1 MSDERESEDGAKVEP
16 ADTPAQ
22 EAAEG
27 GSDDEADTARPDD
40 DPGVDAA
47 SDDEAA
53 EEGAPSD
60 NGEPH
65 EDTPTGG
72 RSLEDTNGGAAVA
85 DSGLASTLLA
95 GPLVEADDPKRPYA
109 YPLWARVLVSFFVLY
124 HAAVLTVEN
133 LPAKGLSKGLMTW
146 FNKKLQAR
154 DYFQATGNT
163 QSWAMFA
170 PNPHRSNIFM
180 KVLVKDADGEIFD
193 LKHDIYG
200 KRTYPYL
207 FYDRMGKVNRRIVDQ
222 KGYRRHYA
230 AWVCREWERTHGGQ
244 AADEVIFV
252 KMWTQVPHPDEV
264 IKRWKQKNY
273 DLRYLGYHPLELK
286 LHEREA
292 DTFRCATTRQ
302 AQLPNYLR
310 ERYGLPLED
319 ENYFRDQTIRTWYV
333 EQEQQREAEERKA
346 RLQER
351 RRDP

>member
-1 MSDERESEDGAKVEP
+1 MSDERESDDEIEAEGAQTPSDKAVDGASSKDEVAEDAAAPDASSADDASAEP
-16 ADTPAQ
+16 A
-22 EAAEG
+22 EVAE
-27 GSDDEADTARPDD
+27 
-40 DPGVDAA
+40 
-47 SDDEAA
+47 
-53 EEGAPSD
+53 
-60 NGEPH
+60 

-72 RSLEDTNGGAAVA
+72 RNVEDTNGGSAVA

-95 GPLVEADDPKRPYA
+95 GPLVEADDPKRPYS
-109 YPLWARVLVSFFVLY
+109 YPIWARLLVSVFVLY
-124 HAAVLTVEN
+124 HASVLIVEN

-146 FNKKLQAR
+146 FNKKLEAR
-154 DYFQATGNT
+154 DYFRATGNS

-180 KVLVKDADGEIFD
+180 KVLVKDEKGEIYD

-230 AWVCREWERTHGGQ
+230 AWVCRDWERTHGGE
-244 AADEVIFV
+244 ALDEVIFV
-252 KMWTQVPHPDEV
+252 KMWTKIPHPDEV
-264 IKRWKQKNY
+264 VKRWKQKRW

-292 DTFRCATTRQ
+292 DTFRCKTTRH

-310 ERYGLPLED
+310 ERYGLPIED
-319 ENYFRDQTIRTWYV
+319 DNYFRGLNIRTWFQKQ
-333 EQEQQREAEERKA
+333 EQEKRAAERRA
-346 RLQER
+346 RLEENRSR
-351 RRDP
+351 RHGQ